1 MSQIVGRIEIP
12 DKLAPVFEGEADVR
26 GAKGGRGAA
35 KTRAFAKMTAVKAHV
50 FAKAGIKGIILCARQ
65 FMNSLADSSL
75 AEIKAAIEETPW
87 LAPHFDIGEK
97 YIRTKC
103 GRVSYAFTGLDR
115 NIDSIKSKA
124 RILLCWVD
132 EAEPVTEEAWTK
144 LIPSLRT
151 EGEDFNAELW
161 LTWNPENKRSPT
173 NQRFGSPTDSRVKIV
188 ELNWRD
194 NPWFPAILE
203 RQRQRDQRERPDQY
217 GHIWEGEFKA
227 ITEGAYYAAAL
238 AQARVE
244 GRIKEIYRDPLMQ
257 IRAYFDIGG
266 TGKRADA
273 VAIWIV
279 QLIGERINVLNYY
292 EAQGQEWSAHVLWLR
307 KWGYDGCL
315 CILPHDGT
323 TNDTIFDVN
332 PEGYLKKAGFQTE
345 VVPNQGSG
353 AAMQRVDATRR
364 IFHRV
369 WFNNAPKEDGEGDMT
384 EGGREALGAY
394 AEKRDEA
401 RGIGLGPD
409 HNWASHGAD
418 AFGIIGVTYEEP
430 KAKISRTPRA
440 KTRSA
445 WAA

>member
-1 MSQIVGRIEIP
+1 MTSVQVEIP
-12 DKLAPVFEGEADVR
+12 DKLLPVFDGEADVR
-26 GAKGGRGAA
+26 GAKGGRGSA
-35 KTRAFAKMTAVKAHV
+35 KTRSFAKMTAIKAHV
-50 FAKAGIKGIILCARQ
+50 FAQADIRGIILCARQ

-75 AEIKAAIEETPW
+75 AEIKAAIIETPW
-87 LAPHFDIGEK
+87 LTPHFDIGEK

-124 RILLCWVD
+124 RILLAWVD

-151 EGEDFNAELW
+151 EEEDFHSELW
-161 LTWNPENKRSPT
+161 LTWNPESKRSPT
-173 NQRFGSPTDSRVKIV
+173 NLRFGDPKDPRVKIV
-188 ELNWRD
+188 EMNWRD

-203 RQRQRDQRERPDQY
+203 RQRLRDKAERPDQY
-217 GHIWEGEFKA
+217 GHIWEGEYKA
-227 ITEGAYYAAAL
+227 IVEGAYYAPAL
-238 AQARVE
+238 LQAKNE

-257 IRAYFDIGG
+257 IRAYWDIGG
-266 TGKRADA
+266 TGKRSDA

-279 QLIGERINVLNYY
+279 QLIGERINVLDYH

-307 KWGYDGCL
+307 KNGYEGCL
-315 CILPHDGT
+315 CVLPHDGT

-332 PEGYLKKAGFQTE
+332 PEGYLRKAGFETR
-345 VVPNQGSG
+345 VIPNQGAG
-353 AAMQRVDATRR
+353 AAMQRVDATRG

-369 WFNNAPKEDGEGDMT
+369 WFNNAPREGSEADRT

-394 AEKRDEA
+394 HAKLDPKRP
-401 RGIGLGPD
+401 GIDLGPH

-418 AFGIIGVTYEEP
+418 AFGLIGVIYEPP
-430 KAKISRTPRA
+430 KAKISRAPMRA
-440 KTRSA
+440 SRSP